1 MEKLKSTL
9 PNMLIVLTGI
19 CVIAGAIL
27 AAVNNMTA
35 GPIAEAQALAL
46 EQAIKDVTPEFNNKP
61 SEEAFMAVTP
71 EGDSL
76 KVYPAKMDGELV
88 GVAVESINR
97 NYKAF
102 SGDIKVV
109 VGFDVNGKILN
120 YSVQQH
126 SETPGLGAKM
136 QDWFSDENKPK
147 QNIKGRQMPEKG
159 LSVSKDGGDVDAITA
174 ATITSRAFLDA
185 VNRAYSAFMNTDATS
200 SATSTNEEGGNDHE

>member
-109 VGFDVNGKILN
+109 VGFDANGKIL
-120 YSVQQH
+120 S
-126 SETPGLGAKM
+126 TPTPLEILRTVKVWVVPAPFLCITTPRNF
-136 QDWFSDENKPK
+136 WSLSLFSSL
-147 QNIKGRQMPEKG
+147 I
-159 LSVSKDGGDVDAITA
+159 L
-174 ATITSRAFLDA
+174 
-185 VNRAYSAFMNTDATS
+185 
-200 SATSTNEEGGNDHE
+200 